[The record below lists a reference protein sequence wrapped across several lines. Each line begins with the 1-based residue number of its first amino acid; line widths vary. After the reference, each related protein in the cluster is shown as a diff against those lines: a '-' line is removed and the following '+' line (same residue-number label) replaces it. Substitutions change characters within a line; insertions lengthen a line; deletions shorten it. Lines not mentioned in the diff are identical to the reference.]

1 MEEMKKL
8 LFIMIAILSGISG
21 LRAQNDSTLIVY
33 FSRAGYNYDVGV
45 RDESV
50 TGYYV
55 GWISEGNT
63 AVFARYIKEYTG
75 YKTFEI
81 VPEVP
86 NPDNY
91 EKMVALANQQ
101 RQNDARPAIKNPLN
115 VDLSHYST
123 IFIGSGVW
131 GGQPPMIMRTFYET
145 YRNQL
150 AGKRII
156 PFGTHEGSGI
166 SSLVSN
172 IRTYLPEST
181 VDTNSLGIYGHDI
194 RSSQNEVNAWLASL
208 GLTSGITMVNSKFPQ
223 IVNVYSISGQMLCH
237 GVECDLALEGLAK
250 GFYIVDGRKV
260 LKQ

>member
-1 MEEMKKL
+1 MKKVL
-8 LFIMIAILSGISG
+8 LAMAVMLSGITS
-21 LRAQNDSTLIVY
+21 LWAQNDSTLIVY

-50 TGYYV
+50 TDYYV
-55 GWISEGNT
+55 GWIDEGNT

-81 VPEVP
+81 VPEEP
-86 NPDNY
+86 FPENY

-101 RQNDARPAIKNPLN
+101 RQSDARPAVKNPLN
-115 VDLSHYST
+115 VDLRHYST

-150 AGKRII
+150 ADKHII

-172 IRTYLPEST
+172 IRTYLFGAT
-181 VDTNSLGIYGHDI
+181 VDSNPLGIYGHDI
-194 RSSQNEVNAWLASL
+194 RSSRNEVNSWLASL
-208 GLTSGITMVNSKFPQ
+208 GLTSGITMVESDCLH
-223 IVNVYSISGQMLCH
+223 IVDVYSISGQMLRH
-237 GVECDLALEGLAK
+237 GVKRDLALSGLAK
-250 GFYIVDGRKV
+250 GLYIVDGRKV
-260 LKQ
+260 LKP

>member
-1 MEEMKKL
+1 MQKIL
-8 LFIMIAILSGISG
+8 LFMAVMLSGIAS
-21 LRAQNDSTLIVY
+21 LWAQNDSTLIVY

-55 GWISEGNT
+55 GWIDEGNT

-81 VPEVP
+81 VPKEP
-86 NPDNY
+86 FPDNY
-91 EKMVALANQQ
+91 ERMVALANQQ
-101 RQNDARPAIKNPLN
+101 RQSDARPAIKNPLDI
-115 VDLSHYST
+115 DLSHYST

-145 YRNQL
+145 YRHQL

-166 SSLVSN
+166 SSLISN
-172 IRTYLPEST
+172 IRTYLSESI
-181 VDTNSLGIYGHDI
+181 VDTNSRGFYGHDI
-194 RSSQNEVNAWLASL
+194 RSSQSEVNSWLASL
-208 GLTSGITMVNSKFPQ
+208 GLTSGISLVREDLTQN
-223 IVNVYSISGQMLCH
+223 VNVFSIYGHLLRKN
-237 GVECDLALEGLAK
+237 VERRFSLDGLEK
-250 GFYIVDGRKV
+250 GIYVVNGKKV
-260 LKQ
+260 IKQ